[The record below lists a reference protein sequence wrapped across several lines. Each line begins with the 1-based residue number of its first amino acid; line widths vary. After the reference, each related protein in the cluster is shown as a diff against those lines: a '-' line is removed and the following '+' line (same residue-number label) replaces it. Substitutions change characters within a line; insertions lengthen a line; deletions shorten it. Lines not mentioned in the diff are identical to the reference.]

1 MPIVVAAEAV
11 IRATRGAA
19 AGAECVGPRAASGIR
34 SERFAAVECDGDH
47 LADELSVG

>member
-1 MPIVVAAEAV
+1 M
-11 IRATRGAA
+11 IRATRRSTPGAQGIRA
-19 AGAECVGPRAASGIR
+19 RAARSIS